1 MKHIPRTT
9 LSVAVV
15 AALGAPPAVAQL
27 EEIIVTA
34 QKREQSLQDVP
45 MSIVAISGDAII
57 EQAYSDMQEV
67 SVFVPNLD
75 MYDGFV
81 GQVISI
87 RGIGTNA
94 ANEAFEQAVA
104 QFHDGVYYGRDN
116 LGQNGFFDLE
126 RVEVARGPQPIFAGQ
141 SATAGALSYISRR
154 PGDEADGYVN
164 VAYGSDE
171 ELTLEGAWGGPLSDT
186 FGIRVAGKYYELGD
200 NNVESIVGAIPQGT
214 KENTSFR
221 IIGDWHPN
229 DALSIVGKYEY
240 HDIAQFG
247 QPSEYTRC
255 EMRPQ
260 FSRAHPFLGSG
271 LPALC
276 ALDAVVNGN
285 NSNGADDRSGHGGT
299 QDARAAVDA
308 LNAASGAQ
316 PGDPNFWGTVGG
328 LQTSYG
334 MNLIEEMGQPE
345 TRDQQVNIGMLEV
358 DYDFGEGYTFTSIT
372 SYVDYDKMDWLDPD
386 RSSFA
391 VFTDLRFENF
401 EQKGQEFRITSPTDQ
416 FVSWIADVYYQDHD
430 LFTEID
436 IFTSLPLGPPG
447 TQAISFGGELVEQ
460 STWKSAYLATTWNI
474 SDTFRINA
482 GGRYQDIEKSGTLTP
497 TTAFLQFGNTSF
509 GPRSPGTPV
518 SDNAD
523 TDGFLPEVGFEFNA
537 GDMLL
542 YGKYAE
548 AIKAGGFVMS
558 PAPGGS
564 LPDPFSYNEEKA
576 KGFEAGLKGTFLDG
590 TLSLNLAAYYTEYT
604 DLQVTVFVSETAT
617 FITQNAASAH
627 TQGIEFDGTW
637 AATDN
642 FTLGYAGHIGE
653 AVYDDYLGAD
663 CNSLE
668 AKMVVGPCSK
678 DRAGDDLNGAKDWS
692 LTLLP
697 SYTWE
702 TGNYSLTLNA
712 NMVFAPSYWLID
724 EGDQID
730 QNPSYNRIDARLSI
744 APIDANWELAIY
756 GRDLT
761 DERVRYQGNTD
772 FQSKSLDL
780 VYDADGTSR
789 DRGRRFGIQGL
800 YRF

>member
-1 MKHIPRTT
+1 MMAT
-9 LSVAVV
+9 S
-15 AALGAPPAVAQL
+15 PAFAQL

-45 MSIVAISGDAII
+45 ASIIAITGDQII

-75 MYDGFV
+75 MLDGFV
-81 GQVISI
+81 GQEIAI
-87 RGIGTNA
+87 RGVGTAA

-154 PGDEADGYVN
+154 PGDEASGYAN
-164 VAYGSDE
+164 VTYGTDE

-200 NNVESIVGAIPQGT
+200 NNTEYIVGGAKQGT
-214 KENTSFR
+214 KENKSIR

-229 DALSIVGKYEY
+229 DALSIIAKYEY
-240 HDIAQFG
+240 HDIYQDG

-255 EMRPQ
+255 EMRPE

-276 ALDAVVNGN
+276 ALDQTVNGN
-285 NSNGADDRSGHGGT
+285 NSNGLDDRIGGGGS
-299 QDARAAVDA
+299 QDARAAMDA
-308 LNAASGAQ
+308 LNAASGAVF
-316 PGDPNFWGTVGG
+316 GDANYWGNPNAP
-328 LQTSYG
+328 QISYG
-334 MNLIEEMGQPE
+334 MPAIEEMKQKE
-345 TRDQQVNIGMLEV
+345 ERDQQVNIGMAEIN
-358 DYDFGEGYTFTSIT
+358 YDFGEGYTFTSIT

-391 VFTDLRFENF
+391 VFTDVRFENF
-401 EQKGQEFRITSPTDQ
+401 EQKAQEFRITSPTDQ
-416 FVSWIADVYYQDHD
+416 RVSWIADLYYQDHD
-430 LFTEID
+430 LATTIN

-447 TQAISFGGELVEQ
+447 TQGISFGGDLEEE

-474 SDTFRINA
+474 SDTFRVNA
-482 GGRYQDIEKSGTLTP
+482 GVRYQDIEKSGILTP
-497 TTAFLQFGNTSF
+497 TTQFLARGNTSF
-509 GPRSPGTPV
+509 GDRADRIPGTPV
-518 SDNAD
+518 ADDAD
-523 TDGFLPEVGFEFNA
+523 TNGWLPELGIEFNTSN
-537 GDMLL
+537 GMLL
-542 YGKYAE
+542 YAKYSE

-558 PAPGGS
+558 PAPGGA
-564 LPDPFSYNEEKA
+564 LPDPFSYNEEEA
-576 KGFEAGLKGTFLDG
+576 QGVEAGLKGIFLDG

-627 TQGIEFDGTW
+627 TQGLEFDGTW
-637 AATDN
+637 APNDN

-668 AKMVVGPCSK
+668 AKIVFPCSK
-678 DRAGDDLNGAKDWS
+678 DRSGDSLNNAKDWS

-697 SYTWE
+697 SYTWD
-702 TGNYSLTLNA
+702 TGNYAITLNA
-712 NMVFAPSYWLID
+712 NMVFTPSFWLID
-724 EGDQID
+724 EGDPAD
-730 QNPSYNRIDARLSI
+730 KNPSYNRIDVRLAF
-744 APIDANWELAIY
+744 APMDANWEVALY
-756 GRDLT
+756 GRDIT
-761 DERVRYQGNTD
+761 DERIRYQQNTD

-780 VYDADGTSR
+780 VYDATGSSR
-789 DRGRRFGIQGL
+789 DRGSRWGIQGL